1 MSIQKKAIFIIFAAL
16 IMGSSLN
23 AQKYFTREGKVSFF
37 SDAPMEKIEARNS
50 KATVVVDAETGKM
63 EFAVLIK
70 AFQFEKAL
78 MQEHFNE
85 NYMESNQYPK
95 ALFKGAVTNMDA
107 INLGKDGEYSAKVKG
122 ELTIHGVT
130 NEIET
135 TGKFSVKGG
144 NIVATSSF
152 TVLVAD
158 YKIEIPAVVRDNIAK
173 EVRIDIEAALQ
184 ELKKGS

>member
-1 MSIQKKAIFIIFAAL
+1 MQKKAMFFVLAAL
-16 IMGSSLN
+16 MMGATLN

-37 SDAPMEKIEARNS
+37 SEAPVEKIEAHNS
-50 KATVVVDAETGKM
+50 KATAVVDAEAGKI

-85 NYMESNQYPK
+85 NYMESSKYPK
-95 ALFKGAVTNMDA
+95 AVFKGDVVNMDKVD
-107 INLGKDGEYSAKVKG
+107 LGKDGEYPVEVKG
-122 ELTIHGVT
+122 SMTIHGVT
-130 NEIET
+130 NEIEAP
-135 TGKFSVKGG
+135 GKFIVKDG
-144 NIVATSSF
+144 NITAASSF
-152 TVLVAD
+152 TVEVAD
-158 YKIEIPAVVRDNIAK
+158 YKIEIPAVVRDNIAR